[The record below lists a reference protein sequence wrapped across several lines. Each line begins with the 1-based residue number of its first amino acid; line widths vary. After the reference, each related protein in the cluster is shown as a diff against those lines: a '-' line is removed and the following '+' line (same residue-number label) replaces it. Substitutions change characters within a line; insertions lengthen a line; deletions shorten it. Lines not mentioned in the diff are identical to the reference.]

1 MSFIEYGDLNEG
13 NFPLFTR
20 FREHYG
26 YVPDFYRAQGLRPD
40 LIAAEAGLF
49 DAAMG
54 DGALT
59 RKQKEYIAVAV
70 SGENLST
77 YCATTHSAALRTL
90 GVTDT
95 ELDQLGVDH
104 HYAGISEA
112 DKALLD
118 FALKLTRTPGKVSEP
133 DIAGLRAHG
142 FSDAQILEG
151 VAVASL
157 MNFANRIS
165 LGLGAVPDRPK

>member
-1 MSFIEYGDLNEG
+1 MSFLETGNLNEDD
-13 NFPLFTR
+13 FPLFAE
-20 FREHYG
+20 FRRNHG
-26 YVPDFYRAQGLRPD
+26 YIPDFYRAQGLRPGF
-40 LIAAEAGLF
+40 IKAEAHLF
-49 DAAMG
+49 AAVMS

-90 GVTDT
+90 GVTDS

-104 HYAGISEA
+104 HYAGIPEA
-112 DKALLD
+112 DKVLLD
-118 FALKLTRTPGKVSEP
+118 FAVKLTRTPGKITAQDVE
-133 DIAGLRAHG
+133 DLRTHG

-165 LGLGAVPDRPK
+165 SGVGAVPDRSQ